1 MLDLELIVAILL
13 VVALA
18 YVIYKAIPL
27 LMVKEPFDVY
37 KRVGDPEHRLIL
49 PPNAGLGSLAPDLLP
64 LDKQNA
70 DMRGPYAYTVCGQT
84 GKTKGK
90 YRNSPVVEAEEDCL
104 GAYGVY

>member
-13 VVALA
+13 VCALA
-18 YVIYKAIPL
+18 YTIYKAVPL

-37 KRVGDPEHRLIL
+37 KRVGDPEHRQIL
-49 PPNAGLGSLAPDLLP
+49 PPQAGLGSLAPDLLP

-70 DMRGPYAYTVCGQT
+70 DMRGPYAYMAH

-90 YRNSPVVEAEEDCL
+90 YRNSPIVEADTCL
-104 GAYGVY
+104 EAHGVY